1 MDGEKIKLSEA
12 EILAHSETL
21 NTAAQNINDTCKKL
35 YGIITNL
42 QESEA
47 FKSKEAAMNY
57 YLRIQEINAVV
68 PKFIEGILKFSQ
80 FLSGYLLENYR
91 ETDEMAK
98 QIQESFDESVNQLAA
113 IGLIGGVVNIGKISS
128 TAQGALNGNFISS
141 DQIYKEAFEDT
152 GNLEFVTRDDGAI
165 MITRDGVPIGFTTK
179 DGISNPRIGDDSKH
193 EDSYSSQYPSGMGND
208 PRYQQLSPSGMGD
221 DPRYKNIRPE
231 TPLTEGMGNNE
242 AIIKARENGRLPNP
256 TDKNGI
262 GDDSK
267 HEDAYSN
274 QYPSAMKGD
283 PRYIGDDSRHEDIY
297 SSQPSLGS
305 VQKNS
310 STLDQG
316 FTFSTTNS
324 SGKSNSTN
332 AQSPSI
338 FKSGVEVQK
347 NSSSLDQG
355 FTVSTTS
362 FNEKIS
368 LANLHSSSGL
378 ESLSSSK
385 TGQAQTTSS
394 APLREVT
401 IPSLNANEKSDLA
414 NVHFS
419 TGAEIL
425 NSLDSGQTQTNSST
439 IPQGIASLGTNT
451 NGGVDS

>member
-98 QIQESFDESVNQLAA
+98 QIQESFDESVNQLAT

-262 GDDSK
+262 GDDS
-267 HEDAYSN
+267 
-274 QYPSAMKGD
+274 
-283 PRYIGDDSRHEDIY
+283 RHEDTY

-362 FNEKIS
+362 FNEKTS

>member
-35 YGIITNL
+35 YSIITNL

-179 DGISNPRIGDDSKH
+179 DGISNPMSSKV
-193 EDSYSSQYPSGMGND
+193 SKPSGMGND

-283 PRYIGDDSRHEDIY
+283 PRYIGDDSRHEDTY
-297 SSQPSLGS
+297 SSQSSLGP

-316 FTFSTTNS
+316 FNFSTTNS

-338 FKSGVEVQK
+338 FKSGVEAQK

-355 FTVSTTS
+355 FIVSTTS
-362 FNEKIS
+362 SNEKTS
-368 LANLHSSSGL
+368 LASLHSSSGL

-401 IPSLNANEKSDLA
+401 IPSLNANEKADLA

-425 NSLDSGQTQTNSST
+425 NSLDSGQTQTNSPT
-439 IPQGIASLGTNT
+439 IGIASSGINT
-451 NGGVDS
+451 NDGVDS